1 MEYSLRNILHRRLS
15 DFGSLWV
22 RVFKPILFI
31 IVTVTSRMGQI
42 IWVGDGQG
50 TKSVDVN
57 YSNSSIRL
65 QLEVDIIDG
74 LTYHRLDLISGNAGL
89 VLTRAATAKE
99 ILQFQA
105 AIIAAATVA
114 VLRYNILLL
123 FG

>member
-1 MEYSLRNILHRRLS
+1 
-15 DFGSLWV
+15 
-22 RVFKPILFI
+22 
-31 IVTVTSRMGQI
+31 MGQI
-42 IWVGDGQG
+42 IWVGNGQG

-105 AIIAAATVA
+105 AIIAVATVA